1 MQGDPSVSVAMSE
14 FRWLG
19 KSDDGDTVTLKRYLG
34 EFTPPAYATKEWEQ
48 SHSGLVR
55 TGAVLDVE
63 TTGRDS
69 QTDKIIEIGIRLF
82 RFHKETG
89 EVLFRDD
96 GYGELE
102 DPGAPLRPEI
112 IRITGITDEV
122 LKGKWIDWSEV
133 SARLE
138 KAQIILAHNAS
149 FDRGFVDRKVPL
161 SPTKVWG
168 CSFKQ
173 IDWTSKGF
181 PSQKLEILAIY
192 HGFFSTAHRALADAD
207 ALLHLLAMPDPQGGQ
222 PYLKELLENAR
233 RKQAVVSATYSPFE
247 TKGLLKG
254 RNYQWDSEKRVWS
267 KMVFLEEVEAE
278 KEWLAE
284 NVYSGRFRGEI
295 RELEL
300 VDNFKS

>member
-1 MQGDPSVSVAMSE
+1 MSD

-19 KSDDGDTVTLKRYLG
+19 KSEDGESVTLKRYTG
-34 EFTPPAYATKEWEQ
+34 EFTPPSYVTNEWEQ
-48 SHSGLVR
+48 AHSDLVR

-63 TTGRDS
+63 TTGRES
-69 QTDKIIEIGIRLF
+69 KTDKIIEIGIRLF

-89 EVLFRDD
+89 EILFRDD

-102 DPGAPLRPEI
+102 DPGEPLRPEI
-112 IRITGITDEV
+112 VRITGITDEV
-122 LKGKWIDWSEV
+122 LKGKRIDWSEV
-133 SARLE
+133 AARLE

-149 FDRGFVDRKVPL
+149 FDRPFVDRKAPL
-161 SPTKVWG
+161 SVSKIWG

-207 ALLHLLAMPDPQGGQ
+207 ALLHLLSMPDPQVGE

-233 RKQAVVSATYSPFE
+233 KKQAHVSALYSPFE
-247 TKGLLKG
+247 TKDILKS
-254 RNYQWDSEKRVWS
+254 RSYRWDTEKRVWS
-267 KMVFLEEVEAE
+267 KLVFLEDVEVEKA
-278 KEWLAE
+278 WLAE

-295 RELEL
+295 RELDL
-300 VDNFKS
+300 IDNFKSSGA